1 MFKSSL
7 KQCLHLVCVF
17 ALTLASGTASADD
30 TEIYFSSAS
39 SASNAA
45 IRPNVLL
52 ILDTSGSM
60 TSIVPGTGESRI
72 QVMKD
77 AMNQILDS
85 MEDVNVGLM
94 RFTHDDG
101 GPVLFPVTY
110 IDAPAADVVSEP
122 NDTNPTYSYAINSG
136 TDDAEEDLT
145 SSAVTVSAP
154 VLDISQVLTGSGTF
168 TQQVTATENDAYEY
182 YGSTVTNS
190 YLWAYNI
197 GNLYTGVRFDG
208 VTIPQGATITS
219 AKFRLYNSAYSGNYA
234 TVAGEN
240 VDDSAAFVAGG
251 SPDLSTRPLTT
262 ATLTWNFAGTTPE
275 EKDVTNIIQEIVNR
289 PGWNSGQALSLLEY
303 NGSGLRRFESLDTNP
318 SKAPELTVDY
328 TTPGSPTQDQL
339 VGLRFPT
346 VDIPQGATVTSAKL
360 VLTPASTQ
368 TGASGEQWTVK
379 GENDDN
385 AVTFS
390 TASGDIS
397 GRTTTAASVN
407 WDVPDTTVNVPVSSP
422 DLTSVVQEIVNR
434 SGWCGGNA
442 MAFVIGS
449 GSTALTRY
457 FQSYEGNPNLAP
469 SLEVSYD
476 ATTGGCYRKTETAQI
491 SANYDDVEETSTGTM
506 QRTSSVLDL
515 AINNVGLRFNGI
527 DVPQGATILSATIDF
542 DSYGTGTTGN
552 PTIDING
559 ENVDNSAQFTGSS
572 NNVTSRSLTSATV
585 SWSIP
590 NFSSNNTWYSTA
602 DIKDIVQEIVSRS
615 GWTSGNSMS
624 FVFGRSGNKDR
635 PAVSYDNNPNKAPR
649 ISITYQSTTGS
660 TSIKTVRE
668 RLKEL
673 VNEMPAQDWTPIVET
688 LYEASHY
695 WRGESVKYGLTR
707 DNDRYAR
714 ISHPG
719 SYCDAPGSCNGATA
733 TGTYA
738 PYGINNPSG
747 CDPTT
752 NPDSNSC
759 KGQTI
764 KGTPTYISPF
774 SSTLTCQSNYQVLL
788 TDGEANSNDIASTIQ
803 SEYLGGTAC
812 QTTKSDGTLISSGEK
827 CGIDLAKFMDTNDQ
841 SSTLANDQTVS
852 TYTIGFNTSSLASAT
867 QYLKDMATAGSGQFF
882 EASTASDLVS
892 VFNVILSKVKSDPT
906 SFVSPSLAT
915 NAFNRL
921 LSRDEIYFG
930 LFTPSFEQGWPGNVK
945 KYNICTDTSD
955 KNGDGQPD
963 CVLGEI
969 LDANG
974 VGAID
979 STTDKFKDTAQSLW
993 SGSID
998 GRETVKG
1005 GVGAETTDYTQ
1016 SVIYTDTTYGAP
1028 TTPPASGTSLAFA
1041 DNPGYQIDINT
1052 WDDTNLADVRN
1063 LVCPTPSTTAGS
1075 DCESRM
1081 LWLLGKSINPESSD
1095 TSSTTRWTVNDVLHS
1110 SPAVITY
1117 GGTDTNSD
1125 GSIDTFFDRLVVG
1138 TNDGGLRFINATTG
1152 KEEWE
1157 FIPETE
1163 LQQQATLYNNAEGN
1177 HLYGLD
1183 VTPTLDVNDVNG
1195 DGFIDPSDGDYVHV
1209 IIGMR
1214 RGGNYIYAL
1223 DVTPAAKLTNN
1234 STAITPKF
1242 LWRINASTTGY
1253 SRLADTWS
1261 QPRLATIQTTSGF
1274 DKVLI
1279 FGGGYDSSLDNGFG
1293 TAATSGNDN
1302 LGNAIYIANPA
1313 DGSLIMSISGSG
1325 SGATIEVPDMHYSIP
1340 SRISILDTDGDG
1352 LDDRLYVGD
1361 TGGQVWRVDLNGDIK
1376 LSGSGVQ
1383 GTTIVGRLASVSTA
1397 GGTPPVNE
1405 RRIFEPPSV
1414 VQVKDTIYSD
1424 AANGEY
1430 DYVMVGTGNRA
1441 HPLDQD
1447 VSDRFYAFR
1456 DKFIN
1461 GMPDANGDNLADS
1474 SYPQSSG
1481 PITNSDMVDV
1491 TTTVLDTSA
1500 ATKSSMGWY
1509 FDFDSTGTDGEKVL
1523 SAPTAIAGAIFYTTY
1538 VPNITTSTDLC
1549 SANIGGGN
1557 AYNMNILTTKAAIDW
1572 DESGT
1577 VDDTADRKKSLGG
1590 GIPSDVVPVF
1600 TKEGV
1605 VGVVGVE
1612 GGASQLGAL
1621 TGLPRYRTY
1630 WYEEK

>member
-1 MFKSSL
+1 MYQSSL
-7 KQCLHLVCVF
+7 KKSICLACVF
-17 ALTLASGTASADD
+17 ALTLVSGIASAED
-30 TEIYFSSAS
+30 TEIYFSGAS
-39 SASNAA
+39 SASSPSV
-45 IRPNVLL
+45 RPNVLL

-60 TSIVPGTGESRI
+60 TSIVPGTGKSRI

-77 AMNQILDS
+77 ALDQILDG

-101 GPVLFPVTY
+101 GPVLFPIKY
-110 IDAPAADVVSEP
+110 IDAAAADTVSEP
-122 NDTNPTYSYAINSG
+122 NDTNPTYSYSINSG
-136 TDDAEEDLT
+136 TDDAQEDVATGNMTL
-145 SSAVTVSAP
+145 SDP
-154 VLDISQVLTGSGTF
+154 ILDISQILTGNGTF
-168 TQQVTATENDAYEY
+168 TQQVSATENDAYEY
-182 YGSTVTNS
+182 YGNTVTNS
-190 YLWAYNI
+190 YLWAYNQ
-197 GNLYTGVRFDG
+197 GNLYTGARFTG
-208 VTIPQGATITS
+208 VNIPQGATITS
-219 AKFRLYNSAYSGNYA
+219 AKLDFYNSFYTGNYA
-234 TVAGEN
+234 TLAGEA
-240 VDDSAAFVAGG
+240 VDDSSAFVAG
-251 SPDLSTRPLTT
+251 SAPDLSTRPLTS

-275 EKDVTNIIQEIVNR
+275 EKDVTSIIQEIVNR
-289 PGWNSGQALSLLEY
+289 TGWSSGNSLSLLEY
-303 NGSGLRRFESLDTNP
+303 NGSGLRRFESYDTNA
-318 SKAPELTVDY
+318 SKAPKITVDY
-328 TTPGSPTQDQL
+328 NVPGSPTEDQL
-339 VGLRFPT
+339 VGLRFPQ
-346 VDIPQGATVTSAKL
+346 VDIPQGATVTSAKII
-360 VLTPASTQ
+360 LTPSSTQ
-368 TGASGEQWTVK
+368 TGASGEQWVVT
-379 GENDDN
+379 GESSDN
-385 AVTFS
+385 AATFTS
-390 TASGDIS
+390 ANGDIS
-397 GRTTTAASVN
+397 GRTQTSAVVK
-407 WDVPDTTVNVPVSSP
+407 WDVPDTTVNAPVNSP
-422 DLTSVVQEIVNR
+422 DLTAVVQEIVNR

-457 FQSYEGNPNLAP
+457 FESYEGNPNLAP

-491 SANYDDVEETSTGTM
+491 ASNYDDVEESSGTM

-515 AINNVGLRFNGI
+515 AKNKVGVRFNGI

-542 DSYGTGTTGN
+542 DSWGTNTTSN
-552 PTIDING
+552 PVVDING
-559 ENVDNSAQFTGSS
+559 ENEDNSAQFTGTS
-572 NNVTSRSLTSATV
+572 NDVSNRSLTSASV
-585 SWSIP
+585 SWNMP
-590 NFSSNNTWYSTA
+590 GFASNDTWYSTP
-602 DIKDIVQEIVSRS
+602 DVKSIVQEIVNRS

-624 FVFGRSGNKDR
+624 FIFDKASGNKDR

-649 ISITYQSTTGS
+649 ISITYQSTTGT

-673 VNEMPAQDWTPIVET
+673 VNEMPATDWTPIVET

-707 DNDRYAR
+707 DNDRYSR

-719 SYCDAPGSCNGATA
+719 SYCDAPGSCNGANVS
-733 TGTYA
+733 GTYA
-738 PYGINNPSG
+738 PYGIDNPSG
-747 CDPTT
+747 CDPST
-752 NPDSNSC
+752 NPDSFSC
-759 KGQTI
+759 SGQTI

-774 SSTLTCQSNYQVLL
+774 NSSLTCQSNYQVLL
-788 TDGEANSNDIASTIQ
+788 TDGEANSNDIASTIK
-803 SEYLGGTAC
+803 SEYLGGTSC
-812 QTTKSDGTLISSGEK
+812 QSTKSDGTSITSGEQ
-827 CGIDLAKFMDTNDQ
+827 CGIDLVKFMHDNDQ
-841 SSTLANDQTVS
+841 SSTLANDQIVS

-867 QYLKDMATAGSGQFF
+867 QYLKDMATAGNGQFF

-945 KYNICTDTSD
+945 KYNICVDTTDY
-955 KNGDGQPD
+955 NGDGNPD
-963 CVLGEI
+963 CTLGEI
-969 LDANG
+969 LDATG
-974 VGAID
+974 AGAID
-979 STTDKFKDTAQSLW
+979 PSTDKFKDTAQSLW
-993 SGSID
+993 SASVD
-998 GRETVKG
+998 GRETVAG

-1016 SVIYTDTTYGAP
+1016 SIIYTDATPGSP
-1028 TTPPASGTSLAFA
+1028 TTPPASGTSLAFT

-1052 WDDTNLADVRN
+1052 WDDSNLSDVRT
-1063 LVCPTPSTTAGS
+1063 LVCPSPSTATGS

-1081 LWLLGKSINPESSD
+1081 LWLLGKSVTPESSD
-1095 TSSTTRWTVNDVLHS
+1095 TSATTRWTVNDVLHS

-1125 GSIDTFFDRLVVG
+1125 GTIDSFFDRLVVG
-1138 TNDGGLRFINATTG
+1138 TNDGGIRFINATTG

-1157 FIPETE
+1157 FIPESK
-1163 LQQQATLYNNAEGN
+1163 LAQQATLYTNAEGN
-1177 HLYGLD
+1177 HLYGMD

-1209 IIGMR
+1209 IVAQR

-1223 DVTPAAKLTNN
+1223 DVTPASKLTNN

-1242 LWRINASTTGY
+1242 LWRISGSTTGY
-1253 SRLADTWS
+1253 SRLGDTWS
-1261 QPRLATIQTTSGF
+1261 QPRLATIQTTSGYN
-1274 DKVLI
+1274 KVLI
-1279 FGGGYDSSLDNGFG
+1279 FGGGYDANLDNGFG
-1293 TAATSGNDN
+1293 TAATSSNDN
-1302 LGNAIYIANPA
+1302 LGNAIYLANPA

-1325 SGATIEVPDMHYSIP
+1325 SGASIEAPDMHYSIP

-1352 LDDRLYVGD
+1352 IDDRLYVGD
-1361 TGGQVWRVDLNGDIK
+1361 TGGQVWRVDLKGDIK
-1376 LSGSGVQ
+1376 LSGSGTQ
-1383 GTTIVGRLASVSTA
+1383 GSTIVGRLASVSTA

-1405 RRIFEPPSV
+1405 RRFFEPPAV

-1430 DYVMVGTGNRA
+1430 DYVIIGSGNRA
-1441 HPLDQD
+1441 HPLNED
-1447 VSDRFYAFR
+1447 VSDRLYAFR
-1456 DKFIN
+1456 DKFIS
-1461 GMPDANGDNLADS
+1461 GMPDANADNLADS
-1474 SYPQSSG
+1474 SYPQSGG
-1481 PITNSDMVDV
+1481 PIANSDMVDV

-1500 ATKSSMGWY
+1500 ATKQSLGWY

-1523 SAPTAIAGAIFYTTY
+1523 SAPTAIAGAIFFTTY
-1538 VPNITTSTDLC
+1538 VPTLSTSTDLC
-1549 SANIGGGN
+1549 SVNIGGGN
-1557 AYNMNILTTKAAIDW
+1557 AYNMNILTTKAAVDW
-1572 DESGT
+1572 DEDGT
-1577 VDDTADRKKSLGG
+1577 LEPTADRKKTLGG